1 MCFSGNHNRNTC
13 SNYTENMIKK
23 SKSTRAKR
31 HQNTPRK
38 RQQVMKKRNNAS
50 TKGQKMMNKTAVVNS
65 YLSIVTLNI
74 NIELFN

>member
-1 MCFSGNHNRNTC
+1 
-13 SNYTENMIKK
+13 MIKK